1 MNLSE
6 SEKHQIRE
14 LLINIQM
21 SLSSCNNT
29 ITTDDMSV
37 TEDETHWRIKH
48 DARIEEVNDIANL
61 LGINLGSSPRCK
73 HDSNSL

>member
-1 MNLSE
+1 MDLSE
-6 SEKHQIRE
+6 SKKQQIRE
-14 LLINIQM
+14 MLINIQM

-37 TEDETHWRIKH
+37 AEDETHWRIKH
-48 DARIEEVNDIANL
+48 DARIQEVNDIASI
-61 LGINLGSSPRCK
+61 LGINLDSSPRCK